1 MIEEP
6 GQVPFR
12 AHVDLLYFFLA
23 HRDEI
28 VERIEGLLNAQRKPV
43 QYLQDSRLL
52 SRHFED
58 CFFTLAGVT
67 DDQSRLKRQLEEA
80 HWASGFKPRASP
92 GLHNDLVDPGEMIT
106 RAFHLWQQTWWPG
119 RNGRVRYAH
128 TLFSLYV
135 IRRLALLIMR
145 VWDAVSPGA
154 QDQIEERLSQV
165 QGVLDHL
172 WKVTPADQPVL
183 VRDARWLIPLAQ
195 SPTTDELAGYFE
207 VLKKIAETLC
217 EADRIEVHK
226 AGVRMAGGHLRSQL
240 RHVSVQTGAS
250 VNEHSL
256 ILTTRKSNALDLA
269 LSIQCL
275 VPLLEAYEHA
285 TQRGDGQQRLELA
298 SAICQSIS
306 ADPEL
311 FVNRFDLLA
320 PYSMIEHLFITSDPE
335 GHAFYTA
342 MGKRH
347 LQLLQEYKTR
357 ISLFSDLLYDDCRH
371 FRPVPGAYSPYGVL
385 FGFSSNLIEHM
396 AFKTLQ
402 PDPVTRF
409 SLEDIFT
416 DGKADK
422 LAWVSGWRRLPHIK
436 REVAKLFE
444 YPQQFAEDIFD
455 RIENALR
462 RRVSDGEAT
471 AAVPSGRLFIVMEDD
486 LQTGSNPSLI
496 PDLPVQYIQSS
507 DVEVL
512 AAHRA
517 APLDQTQLSHSRME
531 GEFIVSYKTPGG
543 WVAISKDILTE
554 VLGAGHDVKIAGL
567 PPVAAGVLRVMCPNL
582 VVPPG

>member
-207 VLKKIAETLC
+207 VLKKIAETLS

-285 TQRGDGQQRLELA
+285 TQRGDGQQRLE
-298 SAICQSIS
+298 
-306 ADPEL
+306 
-311 FVNRFDLLA
+311 
-320 PYSMIEHLFITSDPE
+320 
-335 GHAFYTA
+335 
-342 MGKRH
+342 
-347 LQLLQEYKTR
+347 
-357 ISLFSDLLYDDCRH
+357 CR
-371 FRPVPGAYSPYGVL
+371 
-385 FGFSSNLIEHM
+385 
-396 AFKTLQ
+396 
-402 PDPVTRF
+402 
-409 SLEDIFT
+409 
-416 DGKADK
+416 
-422 LAWVSGWRRLPHIK
+422 
-436 REVAKLFE
+436 
-444 YPQQFAEDIFD
+444 
-455 RIENALR
+455 
-462 RRVSDGEAT
+462 
-471 AAVPSGRLFIVMEDD
+471 
-486 LQTGSNPSLI
+486 
-496 PDLPVQYIQSS
+496 
-507 DVEVL
+507 
-512 AAHRA
+512 
-517 APLDQTQLSHSRME
+517 
-531 GEFIVSYKTPGG
+531 
-543 WVAISKDILTE
+543 
-554 VLGAGHDVKIAGL
+554 
-567 PPVAAGVLRVMCPNL
+567 
-582 VVPPG
+582 